1 MKLELVVASYSEQ
14 LEWLKDVPKSW
25 KKTIYRAT
33 DGIREAKKDK
43 LGKLPITRIPNGG
56 REAGQYLWHI
66 IHNREQL
73 ADITLF
79 VQGDFL
85 KHGSISQIQA
95 VSQDDPRPMAYLG
108 VNITNDKPWPF
119 ELGDMHEQLHA
130 YPWDGKPPR
139 SGSFM
144 VGAQLWARKSSSS
157 LFLQRFTRS
166 ITKSGTRVTSP
177 TCLRGLGT
185 LFSEFIGELCREVFG
200 DKELRLSAFRQ
211 PEGCWS

>member
-1 MKLELVVASYSEQ
+1 MKLEIVVASYSEQ
-14 LEWLKDVPKSW
+14 LEWIKDVPKAW

-43 LGKLPITRIPNGG
+43 LGKLPIVRIPNGG

-66 IHNREQL
+66 IHNRDKL

-95 VSQDDPRPMAYLG
+95 VDQDDPRSMAYLG
-108 VNITNDKPWPF
+108 VNIAHDKPWPF

-144 VGAQLWARKSSSS
+144 VGAQLWARKK
-157 LFLQRFTRS
+157 L
-166 ITKSGTRVTSP
+166 IKSVPARAYKKYYEKRDESHFAHLLEGTWHS
-177 TCLRGLGT
+177 
-185 LFSEFIGELCREVFG
+185 VFG
-200 DKELRLSAFRQ
+200 VYR
-211 PEGCWS
+211 